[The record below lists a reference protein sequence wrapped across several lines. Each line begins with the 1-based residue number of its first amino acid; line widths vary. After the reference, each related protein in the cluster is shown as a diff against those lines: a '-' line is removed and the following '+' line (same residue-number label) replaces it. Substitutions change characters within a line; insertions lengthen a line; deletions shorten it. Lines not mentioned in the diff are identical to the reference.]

1 MRTSLLITLMLCA
14 VPALAA
20 NQPRAPGIE
29 TQGYVWNKADPE
41 TTKALTRKAD
51 LAKGREAYKVC
62 RGCHKKDGSG
72 QPNGDY
78 PQLAGQHAAVLIK
91 QMADV
96 RAGRRDSHKMS
107 PFISK
112 DLVSTDDLADIAGYL
127 ANLPPPANTG
137 KGDGKKLDQGKA
149 LYDKDCA
156 SCHGKNGEGNG
167 QQFHP
172 KVSNQHYRY
181 LLRQTLESRDEGRR
195 NSNPDMVKILKGY
208 SDKDVEAVSDYM
220 SRLPIAKK

>member
-1 MRTSLLITLMLCA
+1 MRTPLLLTLLFS
-14 VPALAA
+14 VLPALAA
-20 NQPRAPGIE
+20 SQPRAPGIE

-78 PQLAGQHAAVLIK
+78 PQLAGQHASVLIK

-107 PFISK
+107 PFIGK

-127 ANLPPPANTG
+127 ASLPPPASTG
-137 KGDGKKLDQGKA
+137 KGDGKQLDQGKA

-156 SCHGKNGEGNG
+156 SCHGKGGEGDG
-167 QQFHP
+167 KQFHP

-195 NSNPDMVKILKGY
+195 NSNPDMVKVLKGY

-220 SRLPIAKK
+220 SRLAGGKK